1 MGAGSKEEVPGPLLS
16 GQFAFLNSYARERPK
31 LFVEI
36 RVPRGKQNLIRKFL
50 NGLVFGAGFAIAFLL
65 VGWVVLGLLLPGTV
79 TPGEPLP
86 AFYGPSISF
95 KELLE
100 EPFSYLTLEAKTER
114 SSVIALL
121 RYEPSLDGKSMRAI
135 FEDLLK
141 KEPGTTFPYEVGD
154 EFPKGRFYPEGE
166 TNHKEGMVVFLAG
179 SPAAFRM
186 STTYSGDRIGGLE
199 NIPLE
204 LLRKKFNPSAQ
215 PRHTTK

>member
-1 MGAGSKEEVPGPLLS
+1 MIK
-16 GQFAFLNSYARERPK
+16 
-31 LFVEI
+31 
-36 RVPRGKQNLIRKFL
+36 KFL

-86 AFYGPSISF
+86 AFYGPSIAI
-95 KELLE
+95 KEPIE
-100 EPFSYLTLEAKTER
+100 EPFSDLTLEAKIEA

-135 FEDLLK
+135 FEELLK
-141 KEPGTTFPYEVGD
+141 KVPGTTFPYEVGD
-154 EFPKGRFYPEGE
+154 EFPRGSIYPEGE
-166 TNHKEGMVVFLAG
+166 TIHKEGMVVFFTG